1 MQQEMCATKLH
12 HFQEGM
18 KVIAFFHTE
27 GRMAYQQIVKFGCE
41 DSLFVGE

>member
-12 HFQEGM
+12 HFQGGM
-18 KVIAFFHTE
+18 KVIAFFRTK
-27 GRMAYQQIVKFGCE
+27 GRMAYQQTVKFGCE